1 MITTL
6 LENGAN
12 PLIINSEEKTGSH
25 LAKND
30 AAKMMLLGRPQGDNR
45 KLLAEHRDRVT
56 ESDKIDRRTEEIE
69 QQKNGTN
76 KHGKTWETNR

>member
-1 MITTL
+1 LITTL

-30 AAKMMLLGRPQGDNR
+30 AAKMLLLGRPQADNR
-45 KLLAEHRDRVT
+45 KLLAEHTDRLI
-56 ESDKIDRRTEEIE
+56 ERDKID
-69 QQKNGTN
+69 
-76 KHGKTWETNR
+76 KTY